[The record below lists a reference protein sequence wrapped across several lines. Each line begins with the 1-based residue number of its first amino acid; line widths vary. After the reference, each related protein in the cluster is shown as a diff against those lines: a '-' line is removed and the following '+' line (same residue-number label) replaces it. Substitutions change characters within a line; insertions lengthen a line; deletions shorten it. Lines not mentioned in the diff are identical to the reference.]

1 VSKIEIS
8 LPNDTYAELERL
20 VDEEFL
26 TRERAIEELLS
37 MGLSAYG
44 GAESAD
50 PDPSAPLDSG
60 FGEGAENNL
69 WDTSGREE
77 F

>member
-8 LPNDTYAELERL
+8 LPNDTYAEFERL

-44 GAESAD
+44 PAGSSDAD
-50 PDPSAPLDSG
+50 SSAPLDSG